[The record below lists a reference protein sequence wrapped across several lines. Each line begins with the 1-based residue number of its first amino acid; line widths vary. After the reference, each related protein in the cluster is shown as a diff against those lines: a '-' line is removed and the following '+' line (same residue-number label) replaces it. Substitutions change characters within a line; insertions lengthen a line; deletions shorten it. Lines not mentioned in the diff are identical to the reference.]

1 MHGVSSALTDP
12 LGYIPSE
19 ADGEAL
25 ARFKLFNSMQVAFV
39 LCGVGVTIY
48 FVLRIIDI
56 MSDLWIRKP
65 IPIES
70 FGLEKGRW
78 AVVTGCTDG
87 IGREIALQLGETG
100 YNLVLLSRTQAK
112 LDDVEKQ
119 LMAMGVKVDSYAVDF
134 SCASPADWTH
144 IGEMITSKSIGILVN
159 NVGICHPS
167 VISFMEETSELCSQ
181 MVEVNIH
188 TTVNMTRLVVPQM
201 RQQKNGLVLN
211 IGSWTSMKGMPFL
224 SVYAGTKGFVKT
236 FSQSLAYELEPEGIT
251 VDHIF
256 SFWVSSKMSGYKSA
270 SISIPSPSIY
280 ASHVLSHIGLRCG
293 SMDAY
298 SSVPYAPHSYLGFVS
313 TTMWDARITS
323 PTLYSIANNLYQLSL
338 KRRKRKQVQ
347 N

>member
-1 MHGVSSALTDP
+1 
-12 LGYIPSE
+12 
-19 ADGEAL
+19 
-25 ARFKLFNSMQVAFV
+25 
-39 LCGVGVTIY
+39 
-48 FVLRIIDI
+48 
-56 MSDLWIRKP
+56 
-65 IPIES
+65 
-70 FGLEKGRW
+70 
-78 AVVTGCTDG
+78 VTGCTDG

-100 YNLVLLSRTQAK
+100 YNLVLLSRTQRK
-112 LDDVEKQ
+112 LDDLEQQ

-134 SCASPADWTH
+134 SCATSTDWTH
-144 IGEMITSKSIGILVN
+144 IREIITSKNIGILVN

-167 VISFMEETSELCSQ
+167 VTSFMEETPALCSQ

-201 RQQKNGLVLN
+201 RQQKNGLILN

-298 SSVPYAPHSYLGFVS
+298 SSVPYAPHSFLGFVS
-313 TTMWDARITS
+313 TMMWDPRITS
-323 PTLYSIANNLYQLSL
+323 PTLY
-338 KRRKRKQVQ
+338 
-347 N
+347 

>member
-1 MHGVSSALTDP
+1 MHGINSALTDP

-19 ADGEAL
+19 ADGDAL
-25 ARFKLFNSMQVAFV
+25 AL
-39 LCGVGVTIY
+39 
-48 FVLRIIDI
+48 
-56 MSDLWIRKP
+56 
-65 IPIES
+65 
-70 FGLEKGRW
+70 
-78 AVVTGCTDG
+78 
-87 IGREIALQLGETG
+87 
-100 YNLVLLSRTQAK
+100 
-112 LDDVEKQ
+112 
-119 LMAMGVKVDSYAVDF
+119 AMGVKVDSYAVDF
-134 SCASPADWTH
+134 SCATSTDWTH
-144 IGEMITSKSIGILVN
+144 IREIITSKNIGILVN

-167 VISFMEETSELCSQ
+167 VTSFMEETPALCSQ

-201 RQQKNGLVLN
+201 RQQKNGLILN

-298 SSVPYAPHSYLGFVS
+298 SSVPYAPHSFLGFVS
-313 TTMWDARITS
+313 TMMWDPRITS

-338 KRRKRKQVQ
+338 KRRNRK
-347 N
+347 